1 MDILHYNMDEPEW
14 PETPERWPL
23 DGDTSLECPDDC
35 DCPRCVEPVTE
46 VLDKREAHALLRA
59 FGQPER
65 VASTAFCRQLAR
77 RPL

>member
-1 MDILHYNMDEPEW
+1 MDEPEW
-14 PETPERWPL
+14 PEAPERWPL

-46 VLDKREAHALLRA
+46 ALDERNALALIRA
-59 FGQPER
+59 FGAPD
-65 VASTAFCRQLAR
+65 AGTAAFCYRMAR

>member
-1 MDILHYNMDEPEW
+1 MDILHYDMADEH
-14 PETPERWPL
+14 WPL

-35 DCPRCVEPVTE
+35 DCPRCVEPVIE